1 MGDAWATSWV
11 ALNIAV
17 PPRRKPAS
25 WAWQLS
31 PLGSRLP
38 RPCTALGPARSPQP
52 ACPLSGAGVV
62 GVCLGGYLTE
72 TAGSWTPVFNLVAV
86 VSSLGL
92 GAFLV
97 FGEAQRVD
105 LSPARQDL

>member
-1 MGDAWATSWV
+1 MGDFLGGPQHRCPSEAEAGFLGV
-11 ALNIAV
+11 AAQ
-17 PPRRKPAS
+17 PP
-25 WAWQLS
+25 
-31 PLGSRLP
+31 GFRLP

>member
-1 MGDAWATSWV
+1 M
-11 ALNIAV
+11 
-17 PPRRKPAS
+17 
-25 WAWQLS
+25 
-31 PLGSRLP
+31 
-38 RPCTALGPARSPQP
+38 
-52 ACPLSGAGVV
+52 